1 MTVKLVLF
9 DMDGVLVDTPS
20 SWVTVHRHFGVKN
33 EENSKRFFSGQID
46 ESEFMRS
53 DIKLWKDV
61 KENLSIS
68 DISDIFDAVPLMNGA
83 VETVRVLKES
93 GVRTSII
100 SGGIDL
106 LADRVASLAGIDS
119 AIANGLEAG
128 RNGMLTGQGILR
140 VRIRDKSECALKI
153 MKMYGVIRSE
163 CVAIGDGPSDLKLFG
178 SAGKSIAFNAW
189 NRDIEVA
196 ADHAVREKDL
206 TKILDFVVRE
216 K

>member
-1 MTVKLVLF
+1 MAVKLVLF
-9 DMDGVLVDTPS
+9 DMDGVLVDAPS

-68 DISDIFDAVPLMNGA
+68 DISGIFDAVPLMNGA
-83 VETVRVLKES
+83 VETVRVLKGA

-119 AIANGLEAG
+119 AIANGLEAD

-153 MKMYGVIRSE
+153 MKMYGVMRSE
-163 CVAIGDGPSDLKLFG
+163 CVAVGDGPSDLKLFG

-196 ADHAVREKDL
+196 ADHAVGEKDL
-206 TKILDFVVRE
+206 TKILDFVVR
-216 K
+216 